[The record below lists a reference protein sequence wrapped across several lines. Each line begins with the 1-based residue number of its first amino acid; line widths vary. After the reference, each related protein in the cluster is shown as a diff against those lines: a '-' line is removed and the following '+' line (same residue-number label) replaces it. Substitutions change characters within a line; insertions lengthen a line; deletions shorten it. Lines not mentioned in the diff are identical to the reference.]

1 MTLGTEMSSLIGIA
15 GSLILMIRTEVS
27 KMKMDRISILA
38 GIGCAGDLAI
48 PKSIRK
54 EWMQRNL

>member
-15 GSLILMIRTEVS
+15 GSLFLIIRTEIT
-27 KMKMDRISILA
+27 KMKMDKISMLA
-38 GIGCAGDLAI
+38 GIGCAGGLAT

-54 EWMQRNL
+54 EWMQ